1 MADESTSVMGQLRD
15 RSLEELA
22 ATVRSRPQLLLGVSI
37 IGFYLLLAVI
47 SLTILP
53 DPTERVASGQ
63 SPPSLEHP
71 FGTTWQGQSI
81 LYQFIAST
89 RWALFIAA
97 VSATVTITIGGNIG
111 LLSGYLGGTVEEGLM
126 ALTDMAM
133 GLPVL
138 PFGLVVAGIIG
149 ESPLVITVAVGIVL
163 WRTIARVVRSET
175 KSLKEREFVLAA
187 KARGANDVRIM
198 YRHIL
203 PNLLGLISVYVPLA
217 AAWGLLT
224 VAGIAF
230 LGLMD
235 PNMVTWG
242 IMLQQVW
249 SAGMMIS
256 MPWWFAFPAFGIAS
270 LIVALLL
277 ISREL
282 ENMTN
287 PRLQADE

>member
-1 MADESTSVMGQLRD
+1 MAGEVGSLTGQARD
-15 RSLEELA
+15 VSFEEMYA
-22 ATVRSRPQLLLGVSI
+22 AVRSRPQLLVGLSI

-53 DPTERVASGQ
+53 DPTQRVATGE

-71 FGTTWQGQSI
+71 FGTTWQGKSI

-89 RWALFIAA
+89 RWALLIAFL
-97 VSATVTITIGGNIG
+97 SALVTITIGGNIG
-111 LLSGYLGGTVEEGLM
+111 LVSGYMGGRIEEALM

-138 PFGLVVAGIIG
+138 PFGLVVAGILG
-149 ESPLVITVAVGIVL
+149 ESPTVITIAVGVVL

-187 KARGANDVRIM
+187 KARGANDVRVM

-203 PNLLGLISVYVPLA
+203 PNLLGLISVYVPLS

-235 PNMVTWG
+235 PSMVTWG
-242 IMLQQVW
+242 IMLQKVW

-256 MPWWFAFPAFGIAS
+256 NPWWFAFPAFGIAS
-270 LIVALLL
+270 LIVALLM
-277 ISREL
+277 ISRAL

-287 PRLQADE
+287 PRLQGEE